1 MTDIPNK
8 EGFLLQRIKDG
19 DREAWKALFKKHYTY
34 LCSVSYGVCND
45 ANAAQDMAQEVFL
58 TIWRNRHKLHI
69 NTSWE
74 SYLKRAVINRTINH
88 IKSKYQ
94 SSTSLDWED
103 RDVRTDDS
111 AQKLLEYRELD
122 EAMQKAIA
130 SLPEKCKE
138 IFLLSRFSDLKNKE
152 IATKLDISIKTVE
165 NQITKAL
172 KLLRIHYLEF
182 RKNN

>member
-1 MTDIPNK
+1 MTGTPDK
-8 EGFLLQRIKDG
+8 HQQLLHRIKDG
-19 DREAWKALFKKHYTY
+19 DRDAWKTLFKEHFSY
-34 LCSVSYGVCND
+34 LCAVSYGVCND
-45 ANAAQDMAQEVFL
+45 SNAAQDMAQEVFL
-58 TIWRNRHKLHI
+58 TIWRNRQKLDI
-69 NTSWE
+69 TTSLE

-103 RDVRTDDS
+103 RDVPSDDS
-111 AQKLLEYRELD
+111 AQAMLEYKELD

-130 SLPEKCKE
+130 ALPDRCRE

-172 KLLRIHYLEF
+172 KLLRIHYLEY
-182 RKNN
+182 RKK